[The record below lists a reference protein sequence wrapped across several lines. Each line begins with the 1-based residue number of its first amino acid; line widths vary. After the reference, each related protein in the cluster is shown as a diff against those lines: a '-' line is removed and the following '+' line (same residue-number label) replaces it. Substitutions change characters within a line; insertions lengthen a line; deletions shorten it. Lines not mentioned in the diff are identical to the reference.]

1 MYQNMGYLSEALS
14 ARATELA
21 DDSAAHG
28 QKRLTGHPACQ
39 LSPSQECESCR
50 GEYRVHSSTHLTRPS
65 LDLGESGFKFAGD
78 IHDTKQELQIACTPV
93 QRRAILYFER
103 KKKIIKIQC

>member
-1 MYQNMGYLSEALS
+1 MGYLSEALS

-39 LSPSQECESCR
+39 LSPARSVR
-50 GEYRVHSSTHLTRPS
+50 AVGEYKVHSSTHLTRPTETLVKVDLDSDLLCAYTVWHQPRALVSINFSPRQNVS
-65 LDLGESGFKFAGD
+65 LLGE
-78 IHDTKQELQIACTPV
+78 
-93 QRRAILYFER
+93 
-103 KKKIIKIQC
+103 KKKLHC